1 MIYELNAIAILILLA
16 VILQTRLSS
25 NPVRIFRSSVSEASP
40 NSFATKAIDLPISV
54 IGVNRI
60 HAVEMQWLD
69 WFLGNPSNEE
79 GQNNQTRAQ
88 ITKDPETSIINQ
100 AEENFLWG
108 RIKTANNEFTT
119 SGSSVFKGEE
129 PRQQVLADNRGRGT
143 LNADSIIHHSL
154 EGVGNSGS
162 DTSTVIGHGY
172 IVQLSGGDAI
182 QLLLEEDD

>member
-1 MIYELNAIAILILLA
+1 MIYELNAIAIFILLA
-16 VILQTRLSS
+16 VLLQTRLSS
-25 NPVRIFRSSVSEASP
+25 NPVRIFRSSVSETAP
-40 NSFATKAIDLPISV
+40 NTFNTKAIDLPISI

-88 ITKDPETSIINQ
+88 ITKDPVLTIINQ

-108 RIKTANNEFTT
+108 RIKTANNQ
-119 SGSSVFKGEE
+119 GSAGQSVFKGEE
-129 PRQQVLADNRGRGT
+129 PMQQVLADNRGRGT
-143 LNADSIIHHSL
+143 LNADSIIHHSI
-154 EGVGNSGS
+154 EGVGNAGS